1 MSDKTLAELEA
12 YKQRL
17 ERDIRRSREQD
28 MYGLTRDTPLVKNF
42 EQVQRDIANKKR
54 EGN

>member
-1 MSDKTLAELEA
+1 MTDKSLAELEA

-17 ERDIRRSREQD
+17 ERDIRRSREMD
-28 MYGLTRDTPLVKNF
+28 LMGLNRNTPLVKNF
-42 EQVQRDIANKKR
+42 EQVQRDIAAKKK